1 MISSSEDGFDFE
13 GSDDGTVY
21 LSEGYSGEHFLVLAF
36 TDNYDAADSEYTI
49 TFNGEEVNNSW
60 DEKENNDSFS
70 KEMKNVRDHD
80 DIDYPVVIKIDEG
93 LAAGTYTV
101 IIEVVEDGDPWENT
115 RTVELELIVEE
126 VDEDSTK

>member
-1 MISSSEDGFDFE
+1 
-13 GSDDGTVY
+13 
-21 LSEGYSGEHFLVLAF
+21 
-36 TDNYDAADSEYTI
+36 
-49 TFNGEEVNNSW
+49 
-60 DEKENNDSFS
+60 
-70 KEMKNVRDHD
+70 
-80 DIDYPVVIKIDEG
+80 VIKIDEG